1 MPSVLMPEAFLVHLS
16 PPTVQIYYI
25 PATLTPCK
33 VIQILESAK
42 FLLVNPESWALESKI
57 QHQGICSTVQE
68 YRIQCRKTRIN
79 RVESRFQDCLKL
91 PYIGQLLAA
100 SYVHP
105 YQSINQSINQSFV
118 CHLITN
124 A

>member
-16 PPTVQIYYI
+16 HPTVQIYYI

-57 QHQGICSTVQE
+57 QH
-68 YRIQCRKTRIN
+68 
-79 RVESRFQDCLKL
+79 
-91 PYIGQLLAA
+91 
-100 SYVHP
+100 
-105 YQSINQSINQSFV
+105 
-118 CHLITN
+118 
-124 A
+124 